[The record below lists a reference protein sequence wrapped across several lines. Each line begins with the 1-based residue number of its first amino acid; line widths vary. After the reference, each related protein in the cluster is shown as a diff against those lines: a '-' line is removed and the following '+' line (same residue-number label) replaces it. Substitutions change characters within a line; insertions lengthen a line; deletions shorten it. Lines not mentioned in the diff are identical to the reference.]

1 MLLLIRQLF
10 IKRLFITVFFIAIS
24 NQLIARQLIIGGIP
38 EIPIRYIDDDGKLV
52 GIDVDIIDRVFKQLN
67 LDYKVVIISSS
78 SRLEQLWKTGKTLD
92 MVFTYS
98 YKKWRTKYL
107 IYPKESH
114 ITTQYH
120 FFILRKNMGKIK
132 YDTFSDL
139 KGLKMGMTEGFSYTP
154 EFLQAAESGVFYVD
168 KVPINDLHMKK
179 LLLGR
184 IDIVPL
190 PTMVTLY
197 EAKVGNYRDKISYLP
212 KPVKDKPYYNTFV
225 KASTF
230 PIIEEL
236 IPKYDRI
243 LKQMKENGEVKAI
256 FAKYGVD

>member
-1 MLLLIRQLF
+1 MLLFIRQL
-10 IKRLFITVFFIAIS
+10 IIEKLFIIAFFIAVS
-24 NQLIARQLIIGGIP
+24 EQSIARQLIIGGIP
-38 EIPIRYIDDDGKLV
+38 EIPVRYIDGNGKLA
-52 GIDVDIIDRVFKQLN
+52 GIDVDIIGRVFEKLN

-78 SRLEQLWKTGKTLD
+78 SRLEQLWKTSKTLD

-132 YDTFSDL
+132 YDTFADL
-139 KGLKMGMTEGFSYTP
+139 KGLKVGMTEGFSYTP
-154 EFLQAAESGVFYVD
+154 EFLQAAESGIFYVD

-190 PTMVTLY
+190 PTMATLY

-212 KPVKDKPYYNTFV
+212 KSVKDKPYYNTFV
-225 KASTF
+225 KASDY
-230 PIIEEL
+230 PDMERVISQ
-236 IPKYDRI
+236 YDQI
-243 LKQMKENGEVKAI
+243 LKEMKESGEVRAI
-256 FAKYGVD
+256 FAKYGVN